1 MHEIENVL
9 ALIKMSKN
17 TDSSKYQKNIWT
29 CIYKFRIPFRASP
42 IVERARN
49 FNYKIEISKD
59 Y

>member
-29 CIYKFRIPFRASP
+29 CIYKFPISFRASP

-49 FNYKIEISKD
+49 SNYKIEVSKL

>member
-17 TDSSKYQKNIWT
+17 TDSSEYQKNIWT
-29 CIYKFRIPFRASP
+29 CIYKFPIPFRASP

-49 FNYKIEISKD
+49 SNYKIEISKV